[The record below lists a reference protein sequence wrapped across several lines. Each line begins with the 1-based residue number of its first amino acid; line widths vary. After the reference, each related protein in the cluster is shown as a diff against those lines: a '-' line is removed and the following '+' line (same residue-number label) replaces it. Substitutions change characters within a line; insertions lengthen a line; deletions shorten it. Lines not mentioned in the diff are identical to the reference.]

1 MKPRIYELS
10 WQVETDVHSFYHREL
25 RVFRSEVEARQYGK
39 EQELEL
45 NNGMSIERRAQDG
58 FYYKFIDYDE
68 IKDIDGF
75 PIELKER

>member
-1 MKPRIYELS
+1 
-10 WQVETDVHSFYHREL
+10 
-25 RVFRSEVEARQYGK
+25 
-39 EQELEL
+39 
-45 NNGMSIERRAQDG
+45 MSIERRAQDG